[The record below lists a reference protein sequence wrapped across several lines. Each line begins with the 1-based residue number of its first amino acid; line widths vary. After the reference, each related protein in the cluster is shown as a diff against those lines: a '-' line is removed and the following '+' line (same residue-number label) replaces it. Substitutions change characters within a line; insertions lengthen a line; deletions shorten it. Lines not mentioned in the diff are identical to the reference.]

1 MLSERE
7 GLSKMAN
14 SINKPKWSFSKL
26 GAILIPS
33 ILFFSSC
40 EKPQVQKKEAGY
52 PLVDII
58 QEKSYWEGSSIEAAD
73 TFFMDDENVFCLKDS
88 KRPYTGV
95 IKVRARNGTVSA
107 LRNYISGIPDGDFY
121 EWHEN
126 GNLKSKQQYKNGVK
140 HGYFF
145 VWTSNNVIYSRR
157 YYQDGMEDFSRF
169 ENEGVAQ
176 TGASLASIEL
186 KEWQGTGP
194 EFYKK
199 FAGDP
204 KRDGMVWIRET
215 EELYNGT
222 ITALDDQGRK
232 EAVLRYKNGKY
243 QGTISKWDE
252 DGKLWEEGEFDRG
265 ILVTFTIKE
274 GKPFDPNQIIDVSDN
289 PDMANLLFQE

>member
-1 MLSERE
+1 
-7 GLSKMAN
+7 MATSN
-14 SINKPKWSFSKL
+14 QKPTKFRKHGTLCLCSCFIFLW
-26 GAILIPS
+26 
-33 ILFFSSC
+33 SC
-40 EKPQVQKKEAGY
+40 EKPQVQKQEKGY
-52 PLVDII
+52 PLADII
-58 QEKSYWEGSSIEAAD
+58 QEKSYWEGSSIEASD
-73 TFFMDDENVFCLKDS
+73 TFFIDDENMFCLKES

-95 IKVRARNGTVSA
+95 IKVRARNGTVAA
-107 LRNYISGIPDGDFY
+107 LRSYISGIPDGDFY

-169 ENEGVAQ
+169 DDEGVAQ
-176 TGASLASIEL
+176 TGATLASVEL

-194 EFYKK
+194 EFYQK

-232 EAVLRYKNGKY
+232 EAVLRFKNGKY

-274 GKPFDPNQIIDVSDN
+274 GKPFDPNQVIDLTED
-289 PDMANLLFQE
+289 PEMASLLFEE

>member
-1 MLSERE
+1 
-7 GLSKMAN
+7 MAI
-14 SINKPKWSFSKL
+14 STKKPTIFGKTQFF
-26 GAILIPS
+26 GMCF
-33 ILFFSSC
+33 LFFFLFSC
-40 EKPQVQKKEAGY
+40 EKPQVQKQEKGY
-52 PLVDII
+52 PLADII
-58 QEKSYWEGSSIEAAD
+58 QEKSYWEGSSVEASD
-73 TFFMDDENVFCLKDS
+73 MFFIDDENMFCLQET

-95 IKVRARNGTVSA
+95 IKVRARNGTVAA
-107 LRNYISGIPDGDFY
+107 LRSYISGVPDGDFY

-169 ENEGVAQ
+169 EDEGVAQ
-176 TGASLASIEL
+176 TGASLASVEL

-252 DGKLWEEGEFDRG
+252 DGNLWEEGEFDRG

-274 GKPFDPNQIIDVSDN
+274 GKPFDPNQIIDLSED
-289 PDMANLLFQE
+289 PEMASLLFEE

>member
-1 MLSERE
+1 MFPKVKRLCLSFC
-7 GLSKMAN
+7 L
-14 SINKPKWSFSKL
+14 
-26 GAILIPS
+26 
-33 ILFFSSC
+33 LFLWSC
-40 EKPQVQKKEAGY
+40 EKPQVQKVEEGY
-52 PLVDII
+52 PLADFIE
-58 QEKSYWEGSSIEAAD
+58 EKSYWEGSSVEFEDA
-73 TFFMDDENVFCLKDS
+73 FFLDDENTFCNKDS

-95 IKVRARNGTVSA
+95 IKVRARNGTVA
-107 LRNYISGIPDGDFY
+107 VLRSYISGIPDGDFY

-126 GNLKSKQQYKNGVK
+126 GNLKSKQQYKKGIK

-169 ENEGVAQ
+169 NDEGIAQ
-176 TGASLASIEL
+176 TGATLASVEL

-204 KRDGMVWIRET
+204 KRDGVVWIRET

-222 ITALDDQGRK
+222 ITALDDQGKK
-232 EAVLRYKNGKY
+232 EAVLRYRNGKY

-252 DGKLWEEGEFDRG
+252 AGNLWEEGEFDRG
-265 ILVTFTIKE
+265 ILVAFTIKA
-274 GKPFDPNQIIDVSDN
+274 GKPFDPNQIIDLSENSEMTD
-289 PDMANLLFQE
+289 LLFEE

>member
-1 MLSERE
+1 VSK
-7 GLSKMAN
+7 GLLKMAN
-14 SINKPKWSFSKL
+14 TYQKPTLFRKSKAIYITFSCFV
-26 GAILIPS
+26 
-33 ILFFSSC
+33 LFSC
-40 EKPQVQKKEAGY
+40 EKPQVQKQEKGY
-52 PLVDII
+52 PLADII
-58 QEKSYWEGSSIEAAD
+58 QEKSYWEGSSIEASD
-73 TFFMDDENVFCLKDS
+73 TFFMDDENMFCLKET

-95 IKVRARNGTVSA
+95 IKVRARNGTVAA
-107 LRNYISGIPDGDFY
+107 LRSYISGVPDGDFY

-169 ENEGVAQ
+169 EDEGVAQ
-176 TGASLASIEL
+176 TGASLASVEL
-186 KEWQGTGP
+186 KEWQGAGP

-222 ITALDDQGRK
+222 ITALDDRGRK
-232 EAVLRYKNGKY
+232 EAVLRFKNGKY

-252 DGKLWEEGEFDRG
+252 DGNLWEEGEFDRG

-274 GKPFDPNQIIDVSDN
+274 GKPFDPNQIIDLSDD
-289 PDMANLLFQE
+289 PDMASLLFEE

>member
-1 MLSERE
+1 
-7 GLSKMAN
+7 MAN
-14 SINKPKWSFSKL
+14 TYQKPTLFRKSKAIYITFSCFV
-26 GAILIPS
+26 
-33 ILFFSSC
+33 LFSC
-40 EKPQVQKKEAGY
+40 EKPQVQKQEKGY
-52 PLVDII
+52 PLADII
-58 QEKSYWEGSSIEAAD
+58 QEKSYWEGSSIEASD
-73 TFFMDDENVFCLKDS
+73 TFFMDDENMFCLKET

-95 IKVRARNGTVSA
+95 IKVRARNGTVAA
-107 LRNYISGIPDGDFY
+107 LRSYISGVPDGDFY

-169 ENEGVAQ
+169 EDEGVAQ
-176 TGASLASIEL
+176 TGASLASVEL
-186 KEWQGTGP
+186 KEWQGAGP

-222 ITALDDQGRK
+222 ITALDDRGRK
-232 EAVLRYKNGKY
+232 EAVLRFKNGKY

-252 DGKLWEEGEFDRG
+252 DGNLWEEGEFDRG

-274 GKPFDPNQIIDVSDN
+274 GKPFDPNQIIDLSDD
-289 PDMANLLFQE
+289 PDMASLLFEE

>member
-1 MLSERE
+1 
-7 GLSKMAN
+7 MAN
-14 SINKPKWSFSKL
+14 TYQKPTLFRKSKAICITFSCFV
-26 GAILIPS
+26 
-33 ILFFSSC
+33 LFSC
-40 EKPQVQKKEAGY
+40 EKPQVQKQEKGY
-52 PLVDII
+52 PLADII
-58 QEKSYWEGSSIEAAD
+58 QEKSYWEGSSVEASD
-73 TFFMDDENVFCLKDS
+73 MFFIDDENMFCLQET

-95 IKVRARNGTVSA
+95 IKVRARNGTVAA
-107 LRNYISGIPDGDFY
+107 LRSYISGVPDGDFY

-169 ENEGVAQ
+169 EDEGVAQ
-176 TGASLASIEL
+176 TGASLASVEL

-274 GKPFDPNQIIDVSDN
+274 GKPFDPNQIIDLSED
-289 PDMANLLFQE
+289 PEMAKLLFEE

>member
-1 MLSERE
+1 
-7 GLSKMAN
+7 MAN
-14 SINKPKWSFSKL
+14 LHQKPNLFHFYL
-26 GAILIPS
+26 GLISILILG
-33 ILFFSSC
+33 LFASC
-40 EKPQVQKKEAGY
+40 EKPKVQKKEAGY
-52 PLVDII
+52 PLADII
-58 QEKSYWEGSSIEAAD
+58 QEKSYWEGSSIEASD
-73 TFFMDDENVFCLKDS
+73 TFFIDDEDMFCFKES

-95 IKVRARNGTVSA
+95 IKVRARNGTVAA
-107 LRNYISGIPDGDFY
+107 LRSYNAGVPDGDFY

-126 GNLKSKQQYKNGVK
+126 GNLKSKQQYKNGLK

-169 ENEGVAQ
+169 EDEGVAQ
-176 TGASLASIEL
+176 TGASLASVEL

-252 DGKLWEEGEFDRG
+252 DGNLWEEGEFDRG
-265 ILVTFTIKE
+265 ILVTFTIKD
-274 GKPFDPNQIIDVSDN
+274 GKPFDPNQIIDLSEDPN
-289 PDMANLLFQE
+289 MASLLFEE

>member
-1 MLSERE
+1 
-7 GLSKMAN
+7 MAN
-14 SINKPKWSFSKL
+14 LYQKPNHFPFLSSIPF
-26 GAILIPS
+26 ALI
-33 ILFFSSC
+33 IGLFSSC
-40 EKPQVQKKEAGY
+40 EKPQVQQKDVGY
-52 PLVDII
+52 PLSDII
-58 QEKSYWEGSSIEAAD
+58 QEKSYWEGSSIEASD
-73 TFFMDDENVFCLKDS
+73 TFFLDDEDMFCLKES

-95 IKVRARNGTVSA
+95 IKVRARNGTVAA
-107 LRNYISGIPDGDFY
+107 LRSYNAGVPDGDFY

-126 GNLKSKQQYKNGVK
+126 GNLKSKQQYKNGLK

-169 ENEGVAQ
+169 EDEGVAQ
-176 TGASLASIEL
+176 TGASLASVEL

-252 DGKLWEEGEFDRG
+252 EGNLWEEGEFDRG
-265 ILVTFTIKE
+265 ILVTFTIKN
-274 GKPFDPNQIIDVSDN
+274 GKPFDPNQIIDLSEDPN
-289 PDMANLLFQE
+289 MASLLFEE

>member
-1 MLSERE
+1 MAISTKKPTIFGKTQSF
-7 GLSKMAN
+7 GLC
-14 SINKPKWSFSKL
+14 F
-26 GAILIPS
+26 
-33 ILFFSSC
+33 LFFFLFSC
-40 EKPQVQKKEAGY
+40 EKPQVQKQEKGY
-52 PLVDII
+52 PLADII
-58 QEKSYWEGSSIEAAD
+58 QEKSYWEGSSIEASD
-73 TFFMDDENVFCLKDS
+73 TFFLDDENMFCLKET

-95 IKVRARNGTVSA
+95 IKVRARNGTVAA
-107 LRNYISGIPDGDFY
+107 LRSYISGVPDGDFY

-157 YYQDGMEDFSRF
+157 YYQNGMEDFSRF
-169 ENEGVAQ
+169 EDEGVAQ
-176 TGASLASIEL
+176 TGASLASVEL

-204 KRDGMVWIRET
+204 KRDGMLWIRET

-252 DGKLWEEGEFDRG
+252 DGNLWEEGEFDRG

-274 GKPFDPNQIIDVSDN
+274 GKPFDPNQIIDLSED
-289 PDMANLLFQE
+289 PEMASLLFEE

>member
-1 MLSERE
+1 
-7 GLSKMAN
+7 MAN
-14 SINKPKWSFSKL
+14 THQKPTLFRKAKAFCITFSC
-26 GAILIPS
+26 IV
-33 ILFFSSC
+33 LFSC
-40 EKPQVQKKEAGY
+40 EKPQVQKQEKGY
-52 PLVDII
+52 PLADII
-58 QEKSYWEGSSIEAAD
+58 QEKSYWEGSSVEASD
-73 TFFMDDENVFCLKDS
+73 MFFMDDENMFCLMET

-95 IKVRARNGTVSA
+95 IKVRARNGTVAA
-107 LRNYISGIPDGDFY
+107 LRSYIAGVPDGDFY

-169 ENEGVAQ
+169 EDEGVAQ
-176 TGASLASIEL
+176 TGASLASVEL

-204 KRDGMVWIRET
+204 KRDGMLWIRET

-274 GKPFDPNQIIDVSDN
+274 GKPFDPNQIIDLSED
-289 PDMANLLFQE
+289 PEMAKLLFEE

>member
-1 MLSERE
+1 
-7 GLSKMAN
+7 MAN
-14 SINKPKWSFSKL
+14 THQKPTLFLKLKAICITFSFFV
-26 GAILIPS
+26 
-33 ILFFSSC
+33 LFSC
-40 EKPQVQKKEAGY
+40 EKPQVQKQEKGY
-52 PLVDII
+52 PLADII
-58 QEKSYWEGSSIEAAD
+58 QEKSYWEGSSVEASD
-73 TFFMDDENVFCLKDS
+73 MFFMDDENMFCLKET

-95 IKVRARNGTVSA
+95 IKVRARNGTVAA
-107 LRNYISGIPDGDFY
+107 LRSYISGVPDGDFY

-169 ENEGVAQ
+169 EDEGVAQ
-176 TGASLASIEL
+176 TGASLASVEL

-204 KRDGMVWIRET
+204 KRDGMLWIRET

-252 DGKLWEEGEFDRG
+252 DGNLWEEGEFDRG

-274 GKPFDPNQIIDVSDN
+274 GKPFDPNQIIDLSAD
-289 PDMANLLFQE
+289 PDMASLLFEE

>member
-1 MLSERE
+1 
-7 GLSKMAN
+7 MAN
-14 SINKPKWSFSKL
+14 TYQKPTLFRKSKAICITFSWL
-26 GAILIPS
+26 V
-33 ILFFSSC
+33 LFSC
-40 EKPQVQKKEAGY
+40 EKPQVQKQEKGY
-52 PLVDII
+52 PLADII
-58 QEKSYWEGSSIEAAD
+58 QEKSYWEGSSVEASD
-73 TFFMDDENVFCLKDS
+73 MFFIDDENMFCLQET

-95 IKVRARNGTVSA
+95 IKVRARNGTVAA
-107 LRNYISGIPDGDFY
+107 LRSYISGVPDGDFY

-169 ENEGVAQ
+169 EDEGVAQ
-176 TGASLASIEL
+176 TGASLASVEL

-199 FAGDP
+199 CAGDP

-252 DGKLWEEGEFDRG
+252 DGNLWEEGEFDRG
-265 ILVTFTIKE
+265 ILVTFTIKD
-274 GKPFDPNQIIDVSDN
+274 GKPFDPNQIIDLSED
-289 PDMANLLFQE
+289 PEMASLLFEE

>member
-1 MLSERE
+1 
-7 GLSKMAN
+7 MAN
-14 SINKPKWSFSKL
+14 SNQKPTKFRIAEAICLYL
-26 GAILIPS
+26 GMIFLW
-33 ILFFSSC
+33 SC
-40 EKPQVQKKEAGY
+40 EKPQVQKQEKGY
-52 PLVDII
+52 PLADII
-58 QEKSYWEGSSIEAAD
+58 QEKSYWEGSSIEASD
-73 TFFMDDENVFCLKDS
+73 TFFMDDENMFCLKET

-95 IKVRARNGTVSA
+95 IKVRARNGTVAA
-107 LRNYISGIPDGDFY
+107 LRSYISGVPDGDFY

-169 ENEGVAQ
+169 EDEGVAQ
-176 TGASLASIEL
+176 TGASLASVEL

-194 EFYKK
+194 AFYKK

-204 KRDGMVWIRET
+204 KRDGTVWIRET

-232 EAVLRYKNGKY
+232 EAVLRFKNGKY

-252 DGKLWEEGEFDRG
+252 EGKLWEEGEFDRG
-265 ILVTFTIKE
+265 ILVTFSIKE
-274 GKPFDPNQIIDVSDN
+274 GKPFDPNQVIDLSED
-289 PDMANLLFQE
+289 PEMASLLFEE

>member
-1 MLSERE
+1 VGKRL
-7 GLSKMAN
+7 LKMAN
-14 SINKPKWSFSKL
+14 TYQKPIMFGKSKAICITFSCFV
-26 GAILIPS
+26 
-33 ILFFSSC
+33 LFSC
-40 EKPQVQKKEAGY
+40 EKPQVQKQEKGY
-52 PLVDII
+52 PLADII
-58 QEKSYWEGSSIEAAD
+58 QEQSYWEGSSIEATD
-73 TFFMDDENVFCLKDS
+73 TFFMDDENMFCFKET

-95 IKVRARNGTVSA
+95 IKVRARNGTVAA
-107 LRNYISGIPDGDFY
+107 LRSYISGVPDGDFY

-169 ENEGVAQ
+169 EDEGVAQ
-176 TGASLASIEL
+176 TGASLASVEL

-215 EELYNGT
+215 EEFYNGT

-232 EAVLRYKNGKY
+232 EAVLRFKNGKY
-243 QGTISKWDE
+243 QGTISKWNE

-274 GKPFDPNQIIDVSDN
+274 GKPFDPNQIIDLSED
-289 PDMANLLFQE
+289 PEMAKLLFEE

>member
-1 MLSERE
+1 MGKRL
-7 GLSKMAN
+7 LKMAN
-14 SINKPKWSFSKL
+14 IYQKPTLFRKSKAICITFSCFF
-26 GAILIPS
+26 
-33 ILFFSSC
+33 LFSC
-40 EKPQVQKKEAGY
+40 EKPQVQKQEKGY
-52 PLVDII
+52 PLADII
-58 QEKSYWEGSSIEAAD
+58 QEKSYWEGSSVEASD
-73 TFFMDDENVFCLKDS
+73 MFFMDDENMFCLKET

-95 IKVRARNGTVSA
+95 IKVRARNGTVAA
-107 LRNYISGIPDGDFY
+107 LRSYISGVPDGDFY

-169 ENEGVAQ
+169 EDEGVAQ
-176 TGASLASIEL
+176 TGASLASVEL

-204 KRDGMVWIRET
+204 KRDGIVWIRET

-252 DGKLWEEGEFDRG
+252 NGNLSEEGEFDRG

-274 GKPFDPNQIIDVSDN
+274 GKPFDPNQIIDLSED
-289 PDMANLLFQE
+289 PEMASLLFEE

>member
-1 MLSERE
+1 M
-7 GLSKMAN
+7 KMATSN
-14 SINKPKWSFSKL
+14 QKPTKFRKHGTLCLCSCFIFLW
-26 GAILIPS
+26 
-33 ILFFSSC
+33 SC
-40 EKPQVQKKEAGY
+40 EKPQVQKQEKGY
-52 PLVDII
+52 PLADII
-58 QEKSYWEGSSIEAAD
+58 QEKSYWEGSSIEASD
-73 TFFMDDENVFCLKDS
+73 TFFIDDENMFCLKES

-95 IKVRARNGTVSA
+95 IKVRARNGTVAA
-107 LRNYISGIPDGDFY
+107 LRSYISGVPDGDFY

-169 ENEGVAQ
+169 DDEGVAQ
-176 TGASLASIEL
+176 TGATLASVEL

-194 EFYKK
+194 EFYQK

-232 EAVLRYKNGKY
+232 EAVLRFKNGKY

-274 GKPFDPNQIIDVSDN
+274 GKPFDPNQVIDLSED
-289 PDMANLLFQE
+289 PEMASLLFEE

>member
-1 MLSERE
+1 
-7 GLSKMAN
+7 MATSN
-14 SINKPKWSFSKL
+14 QKPTKFRKHGTLCLCSCFIFLW
-26 GAILIPS
+26 
-33 ILFFSSC
+33 SC
-40 EKPQVQKKEAGY
+40 EKPQEQKQEKGY
-52 PLVDII
+52 PLADII
-58 QEKSYWEGSSIEAAD
+58 QEKSYWEGSSIEASD
-73 TFFMDDENVFCLKDS
+73 TFFIDDENMFCLKES

-95 IKVRARNGTVSA
+95 IKVRARNGTVAA
-107 LRNYISGIPDGDFY
+107 LRSYISGVPDGDFY

-169 ENEGVAQ
+169 DDEGVAQ
-176 TGASLASIEL
+176 TGATLASVEL

-194 EFYKK
+194 EFYQK

-232 EAVLRYKNGKY
+232 EAVLRFKNGKY

-274 GKPFDPNQIIDVSDN
+274 GKPFDPNQVIDLSED
-289 PDMANLLFQE
+289 PEMASLLFEE